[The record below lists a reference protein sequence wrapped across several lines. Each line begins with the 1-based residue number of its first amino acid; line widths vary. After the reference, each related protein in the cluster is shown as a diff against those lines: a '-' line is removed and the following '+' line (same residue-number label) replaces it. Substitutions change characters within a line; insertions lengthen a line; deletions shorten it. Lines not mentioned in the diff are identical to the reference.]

1 MARHDACRVLSF
13 FSRRVHSER
22 LTVVHRVARAVSG
35 IALALLLASCSTETA
50 YNMGQGWQRN
60 QCEKIPDQG
69 QRQQCLDKL
78 KVGYEEYRKQTSDPD
93 PNAK

>member
-1 MARHDACRVLSF
+1 MAPFLS
-13 FSRRVHSER
+13 RIP
-22 LTVVHRVARAVSG
+22 AG
-35 IALALLLASCSTETA
+35 IALALLTASCSTEMA

-78 KVGYEEYRKQTSDPD
+78 NVGYDQYQKQTSGTEP
-93 PNAK
+93 K